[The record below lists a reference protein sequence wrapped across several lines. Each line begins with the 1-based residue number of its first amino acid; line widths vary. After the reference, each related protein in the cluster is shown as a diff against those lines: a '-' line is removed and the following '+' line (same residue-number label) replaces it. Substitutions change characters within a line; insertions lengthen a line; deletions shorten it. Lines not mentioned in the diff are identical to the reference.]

1 MVAGIPP
8 ALSLQLFPCQIQ
20 RSGLKSLFQGIKK
33 ATLLRVT
40 LYMTHEDGLP
50 GKQRKSAHH
59 FIYFFPDGINHRFVF
74 RI

>member
-8 ALSLQLFPCQIQ
+8 AHSLQLFPYKIQ
-20 RSGLKSLFQGIKK
+20 RSGLKSLFQRIKK
-33 ATLLRVT
+33 ATLFRVA
-40 LYMTHEDGLP
+40 LYTTNEDGLP
-50 GKQRKSAHH
+50 GKQRESAHH